1 MPDSRTL
8 EVGKREAMRFFP
20 IVSCVC
26 VCVCVRVRAHTR
38 TCTHALSHVWLFATP
53 WTVARWFLCPWKF
66 SGKNTGVGCH
76 FLLQGIFPTQRL
88 NPHLLCLL
96 HWQAESLPLH
106 HHLGNPSIN
115 NESTYI
121 RMAHRLRFHT
131 NSDRLANGQVKSHQE
146 RVSWLMSIVCHR

>member
-1 MPDSRTL
+1 MSGVVAPDSQINCLFRAL
-8 EVGKREAMRFFP
+8 FLGYQIPDFLY
-20 IVSCVC
+20 SVC
-26 VCVCVRVRAHTR
+26 VCVCSVMSDS
-38 TCTHALSHVWLFATP
+38 CNSMDYSLP
-53 WTVARWFLCPWKF
+53 GF
-66 SGKNTGVGCH
+66 SVHGDFPNKNTGVGCH